1 MDSSCEGVL
10 NVRTEPKFSLQK
22 RDFQSE
28 REERDTPRL
37 YFRHVYD
44 DQGSQVSRI
53 GRETHSFRPVHTLT
67 RHTVYFSR

>member
-10 NVRTEPKFSLQK
+10 NVRTEPTFSLQK

-44 DQGSQVSRI
+44 DSELLMI
-53 GRETHSFRPVHTLT
+53 K
-67 RHTVYFSR
+67 